1 MSKTKRPKFKTKP
14 IPTLEIAPRKSK
26 PKTTSPPKKIKV
38 KQKQPKPKEKK
49 LLKIIP
55 LGGLEEVGRNMTVF
69 EYGNDIL
76 IVDMGL
82 MFPNEE
88 MLGIDYVIPDIS
100 YLVKRRKNIRGVVFT
115 HGHLDH
121 IGAVPYLLEKLGNP
135 YLYGTPLTMAFL
147 RDRLSEFKMNNKSK
161 LNTFTVNDNIR
172 IGDFELEFF
181 RVNHNI
187 PDGVGIAIYTPVGL
201 CVTTGDFKFDYT
213 PVDEKPSDFSR
224 IAKLGGQG
232 VLVAMCDSTSAEKE
246 GHSISEKKIGR
257 TLRRIFETAKGRI
270 IMATFSSLISR
281 VQQAINSAYSSGR
294 KIAFSGLSLEK
305 SIKIAVDL
313 NYLKIPPNT
322 IVSLRQAKNLAPN
335 KVAIVATG
343 SQGQEASA
351 LARMSRNEHREIKI
365 KKGDTILLSSSPIPG
380 NERSI
385 YNMMD
390 NLFRQGARVFYEKIM
405 DIHTGGHGHKEDLK
419 LMLSLLKPKYF
430 IPIHG
435 EHHMLVNH
443 TWIAK
448 ELGFTNEQ
456 IFIMENGQILG
467 IDQKQNARIQKERA
481 PSGYVLVD
489 GLGVGDVGQVVL
501 RDRQQMAKDG
511 MFVVIVTINKENGAL
526 ISEPDIVSR
535 GFIYMK
541 ESDKLIKEV
550 KNQVKRIVNPTGRKN
565 MSANAAYI
573 KSRIRNEIGAYLFKK
588 TERRPMILPVVIE
601 A

>member
-1 MSKTKRPKFKTKP
+1 
-14 IPTLEIAPRKSK
+14 
-26 PKTTSPPKKIKV
+26 
-38 KQKQPKPKEKK
+38 
-49 LLKIIP
+49 LKIIP

-88 MLGIDYVIPDIS
+88 MLGIDYVIPDVS
-100 YLVKRRKNIRGVVFT
+100 YLIKRRKNIRGVVFT

-135 YLYGTPLTMAFL
+135 YLYGTPLTIALL
-147 RDRLSEFKMNNKSK
+147 RDRLSEFRMNKKSK
-161 LNTFTVNDNIR
+161 LNIFTADDNIR
-172 IGDFELEFF
+172 IGCFELEFF

-213 PVDEKPSDFSR
+213 PVDEKPSDFSQ

-405 DIHTGGHGHKEDLK
+405 DIHTGGHAHKEDLK

-443 TWIAK
+443 TWIAQ
-448 ELGFTNEQ
+448 ELGFSNEQ

-467 IDQKQNARIQKERA
+467 IDQKQNARIQQERA

-489 GLGVGDVGQVVL
+489 GLGVGDIGQVVL

-511 MFVVIVTINKENGAL
+511 MFVVIVTIDKENGAL

-541 ESDKLIKEV
+541 ESDKLIQEV
-550 KNQVKRIVNPTGRKN
+550 KNQIKRIVSPTGKKN
-565 MSANAAYI
+565 MSANAVYI

>member
-1 MSKTKRPKFKTKP
+1 MPKIKKPKFRTKP
-14 IPTLEIAPRKSK
+14 IPTIGPS
-26 PKTTSPPKKIKV
+26 PKQSPKKIVTPQKTIGV
-38 KQKQPKPKEKK
+38 RKQTKEKE

-55 LGGLEEVGRNMTVF
+55 LGGLEEVGRNMTIF

-100 YLVKRRKNIRGVVFT
+100 YLVKRKEKIRGVVFT

-121 IGAVPYLLEKLGNP
+121 IGAVPYLLDKLGNP
-135 YLYGTPLTMAFL
+135 YLYGMPLTMEL
-147 RDRLSEFKMNNKSK
+147 LKDRLSEFRMDRKSK

-172 IGDFELEFF
+172 IGQFELEFF

-213 PVDEKPSDFSR
+213 PVDEKPSDFSK

-246 GHSISEKKIGR
+246 GHSVSEKKIGR

-281 VQQAINSAYSSGR
+281 VQQAINSAHLSGR
-294 KIAFSGLSLEK
+294 KIAFCGLSLEK
-305 SIKIAVDL
+305 SVKIAVGLD
-313 NYLKIPPNT
+313 YLKIPPNT
-322 IVSLRQAKNLAPN
+322 VVSLRQAKNLDPN

-351 LARMSRNEHREIKI
+351 LARMSRGEHREIKI
-365 KKGDTILLSSSPIPG
+365 KKGDTVILSSSPIPG

-419 LMLSLLKPKYF
+419 LMLSLLKPKHF

-443 TWIAK
+443 AWVGK
-448 ELGFTNEQ
+448 ELGIPNDN

-467 IDQKQNARIQKERA
+467 VDKKQNANIQKERA
-481 PSGYVLVD
+481 PSGYVMVD
-489 GLGVGDVGQVVL
+489 GLGVGDIGQVVL

-526 ISEPDIVSR
+526 IGEPDIVSR
-535 GFIYMK
+535 GFVYMK
-541 ESDKLIKEV
+541 GSDKLINEV
-550 KNQVKRIVNPTGRKN
+550 KNRIKKIISPSGKKD
-565 MSANAAYI
+565 MPANESYI
-573 KSRIRNEIGAYLFKK
+573 KSRIRNEVGGYLFKK

>member
-1 MSKTKRPKFKTKP
+1 MSKHKKPKFITKP
-14 IPTLEIAPRKSK
+14 ISAPIVIPRA
-26 PKTTSPPKKIKV
+26 PIKKAASLGD
-38 KQKQPKPKEKK
+38 KK
-49 LLKIIP
+49 LKIIP
-55 LGGLEEVGRNMTVF
+55 LGGLEEVGKNMMIL
-69 EYGNDIL
+69 EYGEDIL
-76 IVDMGL
+76 ILEMGL

-88 MLGIDYVIPDIS
+88 MLGIDYVIPDVS
-100 YLVKRRKNIRGVVFT
+100 YLEKNRRKIRGVIFT

-121 IGAVPYLLEKLGNP
+121 IGATPYLLDKLGNP
-135 YLYGTPLTMAFL
+135 YLYGTPLTIEL
-147 RDRLSEFKMNNKSK
+147 IRERLEEFRMEKRAR

-172 IGDFELEFF
+172 IGQFELEFF

-224 IAKLGGQG
+224 IAELGGRG
-232 VLVAMCDSTSAEKE
+232 VLVAMSDSTSAEKE

-257 TLRRIFETAKGRI
+257 TMLRIFETAKDRVI
-270 IMATFSSLISR
+270 LATFSTLVSR
-281 VQQAINSAYSSGR
+281 IQQAINSAFKTGR
-294 KIAFSGLSLEK
+294 KVAFSGLSLEK
-305 SIKIAVDL
+305 AVEIVVRL

-322 IVSLRQAKNLAPN
+322 VVSLKQAKALPGSR
-335 KVAIVATG
+335 VAIIATG

-351 LARMSRNEHREIKI
+351 LARMSRGEHREIKI
-365 KKGDTILLSSSPIPG
+365 KKGDTVILSSSPIPG
-380 NERSI
+380 NERAI

-390 NLFRQGARVFYEKIM
+390 NLFRLGARVFYEKIM

-443 TWIAK
+443 AWIGR
-448 ELGFTNEQ
+448 ELRMPAEN
-456 IFIMENGQILG
+456 IFIMENGQILE
-467 IDQKQNARIQKERA
+467 IDQNQKARILKDKVPA
-481 PSGYVLVD
+481 GYVLVD

-511 MFVVIVTINKENGAL
+511 MFVIIITVDKDNGAL
-526 ISEPDIVSR
+526 IGEPDIVSR

-541 ESDKLIKEV
+541 ESDKLLKDVQRRIAKIITPQG
-550 KNQVKRIVNPTGRKN
+550 KKDMAANQV
-565 MSANAAYI
+565 YI
-573 KSRIRNEIGAYLFKK
+573 KSRLRDEIGRYLFQK
-588 TERRPMILPVVIE
+588 TERRPMILPVIIE

>member
-1 MSKTKRPKFKTKP
+1 M
-14 IPTLEIAPRKSK
+14 
-26 PKTTSPPKKIKV
+26 
-38 KQKQPKPKEKK
+38 
-49 LLKIIP
+49 
-55 LGGLEEVGRNMTVF
+55 GRNMTVF